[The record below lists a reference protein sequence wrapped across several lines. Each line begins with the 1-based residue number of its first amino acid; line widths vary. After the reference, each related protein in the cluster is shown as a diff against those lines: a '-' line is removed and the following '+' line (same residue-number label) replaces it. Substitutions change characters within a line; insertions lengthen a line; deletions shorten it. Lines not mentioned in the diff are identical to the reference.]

1 MRSLSAM
8 AAQSKRPD
16 AFEFGRFKLQPQRR
30 ELLADGVAVELGG
43 RAFEVLLALVE
54 ADGAVLG
61 KDELIARVWPGRVVE
76 ENNLLVQIAALRK
89 ALGPDRTLVRTVARH
104 GYQLCAP
111 LRVVSASTE
120 FSMAAGTGTNLP
132 IRVTELIGREAEV
145 AAVCALATT
154 QRLLTL
160 SGAGGIGKTSLS
172 IECGRVLLPQFADGV
187 WIAELGP
194 LSDPQLVPVTVG
206 GAIGLTLGGE
216 MPSAERVAAAL
227 GSRQVLLIL
236 DNCEHLIEA
245 AARMAEAV
253 LHVNPNAHLIATS
266 REPLRVRGEQMYVV
280 PVLTVPDEGTED
292 REKLMSSGALRLLL
306 ARAHAADP
314 RLALDGRAMVK
325 AAGICR
331 RLDGI
336 PLAIELAAARVPAL
350 GMEGLAARL
359 DDRFKLLAGGH
370 RTALARHQTLRA
382 TLAWSYELLPSAER
396 TVLRRLGVFAGAFTL
411 DSGGAV
417 VSDSQVSTSEVVE
430 YLANLVAKSLVSAD
444 LSRTV
449 PSYRLL
455 ETTRAYALERLTG
468 DAEFDAV
475 ARRHAEYYRALI
487 EAAAAEWNSRPSA
500 AWLATYAGHLDNVRA
515 ALDWAFSPGGDAA
528 IGVALTVASVPLWMH
543 LSLMEECHVR
553 AKRALAS
560 LNDTAGCDPRR
571 EMQLYSALGGSLNYA
586 RSSVE
591 ESDAAWNR
599 ALELAERLDDVEY
612 QLRALWALWT
622 FRVLRGECRETL
634 ALARRFSTVAIRSAD
649 AGDAVVGDR
658 MQGTSLYFL
667 GEQAPAREHI
677 DRALANYAAQAHRSH
692 VIRFQ
697 LDLQTSGR
705 RVLAQILWVQG
716 FPDQA
721 MRTAADNV
729 EYARS
734 IGHVVSLLNALEAAC
749 LVTLYFVRDLAEA
762 QRYLE
767 MLCAQSERH
776 AVTRWDARGRYYRA
790 ALLVKRGDFVS
801 GLPAL
806 RAALEE
812 LRESRFMIR
821 YAPFLGEIAQGLA
834 NAGDAVRGLELI
846 DEALANVERTDERW
860 CVAELLRIKGE
871 LLLQSRPDARAEAIA
886 QFEAGLDW
894 SRRQGALSWE
904 LRCATS
910 LAQVWHGKGDARRA
924 RALLSGVYGRF
935 TEGFE
940 TADLQAAKGLL
951 EAWSRRASRN
961 HTQRSQ

>member
-1 MRSLSAM
+1 MS
-8 AAQSKRPD
+8 AQSNRPE
-16 AFEFGRFKLQPQRR
+16 AIEFGRFKLHPQRR
-30 ELLADGVAVELGG
+30 ELLADGVPVELGG
-43 RAFEVLLALVE
+43 RAFEILLALVE

-76 ENNLLVQIAALRK
+76 ENNLLVQIGALRK
-89 ALGPDRTLVRTVARH
+89 ALGPDRTLVRTVARY
-104 GYQLCAP
+104 GYQLCGP
-111 LRVVSASTE
+111 LRVVSASTGVSAE
-120 FSMAAGTGTNLP
+120 PATRTNLP
-132 IRVTELIGREAEV
+132 MRVTELIGREAELV
-145 AAVCALATT
+145 AICALANTH
-154 QRLLTL
+154 RLLTL

-172 IECGRVLLPQFADGV
+172 IECGRVLMPQFADGV

-206 GAIGLTLGGE
+206 GAVGLTLGGE

-245 AARMAEAV
+245 TARMAEAV
-253 LHVNPNAHLIATS
+253 LRVNPNAHLMATS

-280 PVLTVPDEGTED
+280 PVLTVPDETTED
-292 REKLMSSGALRLLL
+292 HEELMSSGALRLLL
-306 ARAHAADP
+306 ARALAADP
-314 RLALDGRAMVK
+314 RLSLDGRAMVA

-331 RLDGI
+331 CLDGI
-336 PLAIELAAARVPAL
+336 PLAIELAAARLPAL
-350 GMEGLAARL
+350 GVDGLAARL
-359 DDRFKLLAGGH
+359 NDRFKLLAGGH

-382 TLAWSYELLPSAER
+382 TLDWSYELLPPIER

-411 DSGGAV
+411 DSAGAV
-417 VSDSQVSTSEVVE
+417 VCDADISVSEVVGC
-430 YLANLVAKSLVSAD
+430 LANLVAKSLVTVD

-455 ETTRAYALERLTG
+455 ETTRAYALEKLPVE
-468 DAEFDAV
+468 AELDAV
-475 ARRHAEYYRALI
+475 SRRHAEYYRGLI
-487 EAAAAEWNSRPSA
+487 EAAAAQWDSHPRA
-500 AWLATYAGHLDNVRA
+500 AWLAAHAGYLDNVRA
-515 ALDWAFSPGGDAA
+515 ALDWAFSPRGDTG

-553 AKRALAS
+553 AQRALAS
-560 LNDTAGCDPRR
+560 VNDAPGSDPRH

-586 RSSVE
+586 RKSVE

-622 FRVLRGECRETL
+622 FRVLRGECRATL
-634 ALARRFSTVAIRSAD
+634 ALARRFSMVAMRSAD

-658 MQGTSLYFL
+658 MLGTSLYFL
-667 GEQAPAREHI
+667 GEPAQARTHI

-721 MRTAADNV
+721 MRTAAENA
-729 EYARS
+729 EYAHS

-749 LVTLYFVRDLAEA
+749 LVALYFVRDLTEA
-762 QRYLE
+762 QRYLD

-776 AVTRWDARGRYYRA
+776 AVTRWDGRSRYYRA
-790 ALLVKRGDFVS
+790 VLLVKRGDLEA

-812 LRESRFMIR
+812 LREARFMIR
-821 YAPFLGEIAQGLA
+821 YAPFLGDIAQGLA
-834 NAGDAVRGLELI
+834 SAGDAVRGLELI

-860 CVAELLRIKGE
+860 CIAELLRIKGE
-871 LLLQSRPDARAEAIA
+871 LLLQARPAARAEAIA
-886 QFEAGLDW
+886 QFEASLDW

-910 LAQVWHGKGDARRA
+910 LARVQHGQGGASRA
-924 RALLSGVYGRF
+924 RTLLSGVYGRF
-935 TEGFE
+935 TEGFG
-940 TADLQAAKGLL
+940 TADLQAAKELL
-951 EAWSRRASRN
+951 EAWSRRAPRN
-961 HTQRSQ
+961 HTRRPE